1 MKQKTNRWCSSN
13 LDLDT
18 SSLFFFTSPSLQQAG
33 ADNLIH
39 FQWLERMDAGALAP
53 LAAGPPAT
61 PELDI
66 IIMPEEKAKLTRMPR
81 PPGTRIFKLSFGEG
95 GGDASR
101 DLFLWAQEP
110 DAASD
115 DASVESFNRALNTT
129 IDVVMGSDGEDDD
142 DDDDDESDDGEGPI
156 SAAYLSAVLRGLGMP
171 PPQARPTGP
180 RPPTQKKAKGASGG
194 AGGAGGGGQVDARAL
209 AAALAAA
216 AGGGG
221 GSSSGAQLQQQQQ
234 QEALREMLR
243 AAASGPSLG
252 EILRPDLLLP
262 LLFSGAGEGAK
273 ESVDAIVER
282 LSQHAPAG
290 HRARGRE
297 GVEELASSAQ
307 LRSQADAFS
316 SALTSGELDLSHFGL
331 RAKGFSVADF
341 LQAVQDSVDAEK
353 EKKKRE
359 EEEGKG
365 GGGQQQEGGGAAG
378 GGGTA

>member
-1 MKQKTNRWCSSN
+1 
-13 LDLDT
+13 
-18 SSLFFFTSPSLQQAG
+18 
-33 ADNLIH
+33 
-39 FQWLERMDAGALAP
+39 MDAGALAP
-53 LAAGPPAT
+53 LAAGPSAT

-81 PPGTRIFKLSFGEG
+81 PPGARIFKLSFDE

-129 IDVVMGSDGEDDD
+129 IDVVMGSDGDEDDD
-142 DDDDDESDDGEGPI
+142 DDEESDDGEGPI

-171 PPQARPTGP
+171 PPQARPAPSGP
-180 RPPTQKKAKGASGG
+180 RPPTQKKAKGAAGAAAAG
-194 AGGAGGGGQVDARAL
+194 AGGAGGGQVDARAL

-221 GSSSGAQLQQQQQ
+221 GGSSSGAQQQQQQQQRQQQQQ

-262 LLFSGAGEGAK
+262 LLFSGAGQGAN
-273 ESVDAIVER
+273 ESVDAVVER

-353 EKKKRE
+353 RKRE
-359 EEEGKG
+359 EEQGKG
-365 GGGQQQEGGGAAG
+365 GEQGGGAG

>member
-1 MKQKTNRWCSSN
+1 MD
-13 LDLDT
+13 LDLHFLN
-18 SSLFFFTSPSLQQAG
+18 LFQAG

-39 FQWLERMDAGALAP
+39 FQWFERIDASALAP

-61 PELDI
+61 PEVDFI
-66 IIMPEEKAKLTRMPR
+66 VMPDEGAKLTRMPR
-81 PPGTRIFKLSFGEG
+81 PPGARIFKLSFEG
-95 GGDASR
+95 DPSR

-110 DAASD
+110 DASGD
-115 DASVESFNRALNTT
+115 DSSVENFNRALNTT
-129 IDVVMGSDGEDDD
+129 IDVEMGSDGDEESNEEEED
-142 DDDDDESDDGEGPI
+142 EGPV
-156 SAAYLSAVLRGLGMP
+156 SAAYLASVLRGLGLPPLPARP
-171 PPQARPTGP
+171 PPSGP
-180 RPPTQKKAKGASGG
+180 RPPRQKKSKGAADG
-194 AGGAGGGGQVDARAL
+194 GGGGQVDARAL

-216 AGGGG
+216 GGG
-221 GSSSGAQLQQQQQ
+221 GSSSGAAAQQQQLQQQ

-262 LLFSGAGEGAK
+262 LLFSGSGEDGK
-273 ESVDAIVER
+273 ESVDALVKR

-331 RAKGFSVADF
+331 RARGFSVADF

-353 EKKKRE
+353 EKKTK
-359 EEEGKG
+359 EEEGKEG
-365 GGGQQQEGGGAAG
+365 GGGGA
-378 GGGTA
+378 GGTA

>member
-1 MKQKTNRWCSSN
+1 
-13 LDLDT
+13 
-18 SSLFFFTSPSLQQAG
+18 
-33 ADNLIH
+33 
-39 FQWLERMDAGALAP
+39 MDAGALAP
-53 LAAGPPAT
+53 LAAGPSAT

-81 PPGTRIFKLSFGEG
+81 PPGARIFKLSFDE
-95 GGDASR
+95 GDASR

-129 IDVVMGSDGEDDD
+129 IDVVMGSDG
-142 DDDDDESDDGEGPI
+142 DDDESDEGSDEEGDEEEGPI
-156 SAAYLSAVLRGLGMP
+156 SAAYLSSVLRGLGLP
-171 PPQARPTGP
+171 PPQARPAPPGP
-180 RPPTQKKAKGASGG
+180 RPPTQKKAKGAAP
-194 AGGAGGGGQVDARAL
+194 AGGAATGGAGGQVDARAL

-216 AGGGG
+216 AAGG
-221 GSSSGAQLQQQQQ
+221 GSSSSGAAAAAQQQRQQQQQQQQQ

-262 LLFSGAGEGAK
+262 LLFSGAGEGEGANAN

-282 LSQHAPAG
+282 LAQHAPAG

-353 EKKKRE
+353 EKKKRA
-359 EEEGKG
+359 EEGGNG
-365 GGGQQQEGGGAAG
+365 GGGEQGGGAGAG
-378 GGGTA
+378 GGATA